1 MAGTDKDLEKP
12 WQRER
17 RMVQHDINRGS
28 KFPPFSIEHMPHE
41 RQRLA
46 GAGMTD
52 ADRALRRQW
61 LKDQE
66 LSPNEP
72 REIPELKPKNIV
84 KRIYGKP
91 WDIFFGTLRPVL
103 VMCNI

>member
-91 WDIFFGTLRPVL
+91 WDIFFGALRPVV